1 MNFLFRCGIP
11 IWFIVELCEPLKIEK
26 VSLGNLELFSSSPKD
41 VEIGISD
48 RYPTRDWTKL
58 GPFTLPDLRAI
69 HSITF
74 PATNAST
81 FGKFLKVNIL
91 SHYGEEHFCPL
102 SLVRVNGISE

>member
-1 MNFLFRCGIP
+1 M
-11 IWFIVELCEPLKIEK
+11 
-26 VSLGNLELFSSSPKD
+26 SLGNLELFSSSPKD

-58 GPFTLPDLRAI
+58 GPFTLPDIRAI